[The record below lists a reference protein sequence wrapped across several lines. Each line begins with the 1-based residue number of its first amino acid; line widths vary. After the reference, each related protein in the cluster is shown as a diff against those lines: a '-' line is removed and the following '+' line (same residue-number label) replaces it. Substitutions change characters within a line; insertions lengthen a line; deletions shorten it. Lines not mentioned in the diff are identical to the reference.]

1 MNDMIQSLESRVLF
15 SSVASFLADGTQLA
29 TDVGLARADVTQYA
43 ATLRTDVRS
52 VAGDL
57 RGLPKS
63 AGNAPLLSALQADE
77 SKSVASVRADVHSIV
92 TVATANGKRTITDAI
107 HVFMHPTN
115 LAFIARLISDVASIG
130 SGLSA
135 PLAKL
140 QADVA
145 SGRAALLADLNN
157 LAAANSSDAPLQTHV
172 QQIGTDSQSAIDKL
186 TADGQTL
193 QSDLGTLGQILGG

>member
-15 SSVASFLADGTQLA
+15 SSVATFIADGTQLA
-29 TDVGLARADVTQYA
+29 TDVGAARADVTQYVT
-43 ATLRTDVRS
+43 TLKTDVRS
-52 VAGDL
+52 VAADL

-63 AGNAPLLSALQADE
+63 AGNRSLVSALQADE
-77 SKSVASVRADVHSIV
+77 SKSVAAVRADVRSIV
-92 TVATANGKRTITDAI
+92 TVATANGKRTIIDAI
-107 HVFMHPTN
+107 HVFTHPTN
-115 LAFIARLISDVASIG
+115 LAFIARLVSDVVSIG

-140 QADVA
+140 QADVS
-145 SGRAALLADLNN
+145 SGRAALLTDLNN
-157 LAAANSSDAPLQTHV
+157 LATANSSDTPLQSHV
-172 QQIGTDSQSAIDKL
+172 QQIGTDSQSAINKL